1 MSIFADPAI
10 RIFGALAYTC
20 LSTSMAFLPD
30 VDAADISRIPRAAL
44 IVFILLA
51 TKNYAVMLTVPKKLI
66 IQLHQSSD

>member
-1 MSIFADPAI
+1 
-10 RIFGALAYTC
+10 
-20 LSTSMAFLPD
+20 MAFLPD

-44 IVFILLA
+44 IVFILPA